1 MIAVVFDMDGVIF
14 DTEAICRRA
23 WHACA
28 GKYNIQDVDALLIP
42 CIGANKQH
50 MRKVFHEQ
58 LGEDF
63 PVEAFD
69 RDAREGFLRI
79 EREEGIP
86 VKKGAREL
94 LSWLKEQGAVV
105 GLASSTAHDIVVQE
119 LTDAGLVDY
128 FQAITGGD
136 QITHSKPDPEIYL
149 KACEKLGIDP
159 KDSLRRGRFL
169 QRHPFRL
176 LSRNEAPHGARPPAS
191 DRGDGRK
198 SPPDLRR
205 PSRSPRFPGRKIK
218 TVPAELCDKEFPQR
232 PATFRPLQK
241 ERH

>member
-69 RDAREGFLRI
+69 KDAREGFLRI

-119 LTDAGLVDY
+119 LTDAGCL
-128 FQAITGGD
+128 
-136 QITHSKPDPEIYL
+136 
-149 KACEKLGIDP
+149 
-159 KDSLRRGRFL
+159 
-169 QRHPFRL
+169 
-176 LSRNEAPHGARPPAS
+176 
-191 DRGDGRK
+191 
-198 SPPDLRR
+198 
-205 PSRSPRFPGRKIK
+205 
-218 TVPAELCDKEFPQR
+218 
-232 PATFRPLQK
+232 
-241 ERH
+241 

>member
-1 MIAVVFDMDGVIF
+1 
-14 DTEAICRRA
+14 
-23 WHACA
+23 
-28 GKYNIQDVDALLIP
+28 
-42 CIGANKQH
+42 

-149 KACEKLGIDP
+149 KACEKLG
-159 KDSLRRGRFL
+159 RFL

-191 DRGDGRK
+191 DRGNGRK

-218 TVPAELCDKEFPQR
+218 GTVTKVQDY
-232 PATFRPLQK
+232 
-241 ERH
+241 

>member
-136 QITHSKPDPEIYL
+136 QITHSKPDPEIFL
-149 KACEKLGIDP
+149 KAASLLQVPIAECMVAE
-159 KDSLRRGRFL
+159 DSINGLKAARA
-169 QRHPFRL
+169 
-176 LSRNEAPHGARPPAS
+176 SGAVS
-191 DRGDGRK
+191 CMI
-198 SPPDLRR
+198 PDLTPYTEELAPICDHVS
-205 PSRSPRFPGRKIK
+205 PSLLDCRKIILDSQEK
-218 TVPAELCDKEFPQR
+218 
-232 PATFRPLQK
+232 
-241 ERH
+241 

>member
-42 CIGANKQH
+42 ASAQTNNICGKFFMSSWAKISLWKLLNK
-50 MRKVFHEQ
+50 
-58 LGEDF
+58 
-63 PVEAFD
+63 
-69 RDAREGFLRI
+69 DAREGFLRI

-159 KDSLRRGRFL
+159 KEAYAVEDSYNGIRSAFSAGMKPLMV
-169 QRHPFRL
+169 
-176 LSRNEAPHGARPPAS
+176 
-191 DRGDGRK
+191 
-198 SPPDLRR
+198 PDLLPPTGEMEEKAHRIFDDLLEVR
-205 PSRSPRFPGRKIK
+205 DFLAGK
-218 TVPAELCDKEFPQR
+218 
-232 PATFRPLQK
+232 
-241 ERH
+241 

>member
-69 RDAREGFLRI
+69 KDAREGFLRI

-159 KDSLRRGRFL
+159 KEAYAVEDSYNGIRS
-169 QRHPFRL
+169 RL

-218 TVPAELCDKEFPQR
+218 GTVTKVQDY
-232 PATFRPLQK
+232 
-241 ERH
+241 

>member
-69 RDAREGFLRI
+69 KDAREGFLRI

-136 QITHSKPDPEIYL
+136 QITKSKPDPEIYL
-149 KACEKLGIDP
+149 KTCQALDISPEAAFGIE
-159 KDSLRRGRFL
+159 DSYNGVR
-169 QRHPFRL
+169 
-176 LSRNEAPHGARPPAS
+176 SAS
-191 DRGDGRK
+191 AAGLK
-198 SPPDLRR
+198 TIMVPDLLPPTDEMRNL
-205 PSRSPRFPGRKIK
+205 
-218 TVPAELCDKEFPQR
+218 ALCIQPDLLAVKDYFHR
-232 PATFRPLQK
+232 NK
-241 ERH
+241 